1 MAKEL
6 MQSANVG
13 HTEIA
18 TVQGGF
24 GQDFMVHSERGVLRA
39 KVAFSCLVTPE
50 AGDRVLVNVSSS
62 MTNGQ
67 KNESHIIAIIERQ
80 HANNM
85 KLAFPGDVAMEAK
98 AGNIN
103 LTAAKQVNLTSAES
117 TKISSAELAVN
128 VLDANVRAEK
138 LSISGDS
145 VTSQWRDVTSI
156 SDAMNLIVERMSQR
170 FKNSFKQ
177 VEGVEQK
184 NSKNYLQNVNQTLSV
199 RSRDAVITARKDVKI
214 DGERI
219 HMG

>member
-1 MAKEL
+1 MANEL
-6 MQSANVG
+6 IQSASAG

-18 TVQGGF
+18 IVQGGF
-24 GQDFMVHSERGVLRA
+24 GRDFMVHSERGVLRA
-39 KVAFSCLVTPE
+39 TLAFSCLVTPE
-50 AGDRVLVNVSSS
+50 AGDRVLINACL
-62 MTNGQ
+62 
-67 KNESHIIAIIERQ
+67 NESHIIAIIERK
-80 HANNM
+80 HANDM
-85 KLAFPGDVAMEAK
+85 KLAFPGNVAMEAK
-98 AGNIN
+98 AGDIN
-103 LTAAKQVNLTSAES
+103 LTTANKISLTSAQS
-117 TKISSAELAVN
+117 TQISSATLAVN
-128 VLDANVRAEK
+128 VLNANVRAEK

-184 NSKNYLQNVNQTLSV
+184 NSQNYLQNVNQTLSV

>member
-1 MAKEL
+1 MANEL
-6 MQSANVG
+6 VQNSSTG

-24 GQDFMVHSERGVLRA
+24 GRDFMVHSERGVLRA
-39 KVAFSCLVTPE
+39 TLAFSCLVTPE
-50 AGDRVLVNVSSS
+50 TGDRVLINASA
-62 MTNGQ
+62 
-67 KNESHIIAIIERQ
+67 KESHIIAIIDRK
-80 HANNM
+80 HANDM
-85 KLAFPGDVAMEAK
+85 KLAFPGNVAMESK
-98 AGNIN
+98 SGHIN
-103 LTAAKQVNLTSAES
+103 LTAAKKINLTSAQS
-117 TKISSAELAVN
+117 TQISSAKFTLNA
-128 VLDANVRAEK
+128 LDANVRAEK

-170 FKNSFKQ
+170 FKNCFKQ

-184 NSKNYLQNVNQTLSV
+184 SSHNYLQNVNQTLSV